1 MFHCDRNP
9 ATLALRWACRMFHK
23 VSTSDVF
30 MPYSKAGQDSF
41 FNYVCSAIFLHHILL
56 SFLPSQSR
64 DSQVSCHLA
73 FTAVLTVLLMSV
85 WGIGLVEVKRL
96 TLTAASFCRVQ
107 FFHCQRYLHVLAPYR
122 NLFIAFSVLLFQS
135 WH

>member
-30 MPYSKAGQDSF
+30 MPYSKARQDSL

-64 DSQVSCHLA
+64 DSQLSCHLA
-73 FTAVLTVLLMSV
+73 FTAVLTVLFMSV

-96 TLTAASFCRVQ
+96 TFTAASFVSVSS
-107 FFHCQRYLHVLAPYR
+107 F
-122 NLFIAFSVLLFQS
+122 FIARDIYMS
-135 WH
+135 WHPTEIYL